1 METTRNWALPGLL
14 AAVQVMLLCIGD
26 EAGLLDAPAPGPAGA
41 VGVLVAVA
49 VETVALSMRRRAPV
63 RALVW
68 VLATSVLGQAME
80 YDAYT
85 DLGLPVAL
93 YSVAVRR
100 PTAVTAGALAAAV
113 GSSWLPAVVRVGFHP
128 ALATQLTVQAAT
140 YVVCVGLGLAR
151 RQRVAG
157 RQSAARLL
165 AGAEESRQRA
175 GETERGR
182 LARELHDV
190 SAHHLTSVVVTV
202 DVARR
207 LGDRRP
213 ELVAEALEFAER
225 TGRET
230 LAAIQRLVAVM
241 RDADPA
247 DAHPMTG
254 RIQDLVSGFGRLG
267 RPIAIDLPGDL
278 AGPAAEAVH
287 GIVREALTNALRHAP
302 GSAVRVAVRRVDGTA
317 DGAAGGVAD
326 GTLELTVDN
335 TAARGTADF
344 GGLGSGRGVTGMRER
359 AVALGGELTAGP
371 GPDGGWRVRATLPD
385 TTGPRQPGV
394 RPRRRDFPREQ
405 RLADLA
411 LVFSAA
417 VFPLIVLLADAE
429 DWKHHDGTTV
439 LRDIGVVAALLT
451 LHALP
456 LLWRRRAPWAVLA
469 AVLASSWL
477 WPVAR
482 TTAHLSGQVSPFLAG
497 GLLAETL
504 AVYALAAYGRGAA
517 STWPAP
523 LTAAGAG
530 ATALTVTATA
540 DGAMAGQT
548 PSMLLVMVVVVP
560 LGTLLCLLFL
570 LVWGTGLIVRGRRLR
585 AVARDDLALSVSR
598 WEAQHAAG
606 AERHLLAAR
615 LRDAVLDRTSAL
627 VELARRGEL
636 DAVATEARATLKA
649 MRDLLHEMNGG
660 LPAMNDG
667 PPGMNGGL
675 PGPARQQ
682 TPAPAFDLAL
692 ALDALCRPMGPAGR
706 KVTVRGLPG
715 AAAGLPEPVALTSYR
730 LVEAALGAGDRGP
743 ARVRLR
749 RRRGALHLT
758 VTGVRLAVHGPAAD
772 RLRAHAT
779 AAGACIAL
787 EPAGTVRV
795 LLPSAAGPGA
805 SAAGPGP
812 DPDPVPFQEVSPSP
826 HV

>member
-14 AAVQVMLLCIGD
+14 AAVQVMLLCVGD
-26 EAGLLDAPAPGPAGA
+26 EAGLLDNAPPGPAGV
-41 VGVLVAVA
+41 VGVLAAVA
-49 VETVALSMRRRAPV
+49 VETVALSMRRRAPA

-68 VLATSVLGQAME
+68 VLGTSVLGQAMQ

-113 GSSWLPAVVRVGFHP
+113 GSSWLLAAVRLGPHP

-151 RQRVAG
+151 RQYLAG
-157 RQSAARLL
+157 RRSAARLL

-175 GETERGR
+175 GESERGR

-190 SAHHLTSVVVTV
+190 GAHHLTSVVVAV

-207 LGDRRP
+207 LGERRP

-241 RDADPA
+241 RDMNPA
-247 DAHPMTG
+247 DARPMTG

-267 RPIAIDLPGDL
+267 RPIAIDLPDDL

-287 GIVREALTNALRHAP
+287 GIVREALTNALRYAP
-302 GSAVRVAVRRVDGTA
+302 GSAVRVAVRRVDGTADRTTADRTA

-344 GGLGSGRGVTGMRER
+344 GGVGSGRGVTGMRER
-359 AVALGGELTAGP
+359 ATALGGELTAGP

-385 TTGPRQPGV
+385 TTGPRRPGV

-405 RLADLA
+405 RLTDLA
-411 LVFSAA
+411 LAFTAA
-417 VFPLIVLLADAE
+417 VLPLIVLLADAE
-429 DWKHHDGTTV
+429 DWQRHDGTTG
-439 LRDIGVVAALLT
+439 LRGIGVVSALLT

-456 LLWRRRAPWAVLA
+456 LLWRRRAPWTVLA

-477 WPVAR
+477 WPVVCTAAR
-482 TTAHLSGQVSPFLAG
+482 LSGQVSPFLAG
-497 GLLAETL
+497 GLVAETL

-517 STWPAP
+517 STWPSP
-523 LTAAGAG
+523 FVTAGAG
-530 ATALTVTATA
+530 AAALTVTAAA
-540 DGAMAGQT
+540 DGALVGET
-548 PSMLLVMVVVVP
+548 PSMLTLVVVVVP
-560 LGTLLCLLFL
+560 LGILLFL
-570 LVWGTGLIVRGRRLR
+570 VFVLAWGAGLIVRGRRLR

-598 WEAQHAAG
+598 WEAQYAAG

-649 MRDLLHEMNGG
+649 MRELLHEMNGE
-660 LPAMNDG
+660 LPD
-667 PPGMNGGL
+667 
-675 PGPARQQ
+675 PARQQ
-682 TPAPAFDLAL
+682 PPTAPADLPL
-692 ALDALCRPMGPAGR
+692 ALDALCRTAGLTGR

-715 AAAGLPEPVALTSYR
+715 SAAGLPEPVALTAYR
-730 LVEAALGAGDRGP
+730 LVETALGAGDRGP

-749 RRRGALHLT
+749 RRRRALRLT

-779 AAGACIAL
+779 AVGARMAL

-795 LLPSAAGPGA
+795 VLPLAAET
-805 SAAGPGP
+805 GPGP
-812 DPDPVPFQEVSPSP
+812 VPAPSQEVSPSP